1 MHFHVLTLFPEAF
14 EGPVRHSM
22 LGRAIQRGLI
32 SVQITDIRSYTH
44 DAHGTADDYQFGGGH
59 GMVLKPEPIFDAVA
73 DSLSPYDE
81 ESRPFIPIVLLSP
94 QGRRLDQQLVL
105 ELAQAPAMA
114 LICGHYAGVDER
126 VRDHLATHDVS
137 IGDYILTGGELAAM
151 VVIDAVSRFVPNVV
165 GSAENVLEDSITSG
179 LLQHPLYT
187 RPAEFRGLAVP
198 EILRSGHHGEI
209 DRWRRQESLRR
220 TLTRRPDLLDSAH
233 LTEADLAYL
242 AELGQKSTAETREI
256 PPNFG
261 ESSHS

>member
-1 MHFHVLTLFPEAF
+1 MRFHVLTLFPEAF

-22 LGRAIQRGLI
+22 LGRALQRGLI

-59 GMVLKPEPIFDAVA
+59 GMVLKPEPIFDAVS

-81 ESRPFIPIVLLSP
+81 DSRPFIPIVLLSP

-126 VRDHLATHDVS
+126 VRNNLATHDVS

-187 RPAEFRGLAVP
+187 RPADFRGLSVP

-220 TLTRRPDLLDSAH
+220 TLASRPDLLDSAH

-242 AELGQKSTAETREI
+242 AELGHKSTAETTSI
-256 PPNFG
+256 PPNLD

>member
-1 MHFHVLTLFPEAF
+1 MRFHVLTLFPEAF

-22 LGRAIQRGLI
+22 LGRALQRGLI

-59 GMVLKPEPIFDAVA
+59 GMVLKPEPIFDAVS

-126 VRDHLATHDVS
+126 VRDNLATHDVS

-220 TLTRRPDLLDSAH
+220 TLASRPDLLNSAH

-242 AELGQKSTAETREI
+242 AELGHKPTAETTSI
-256 PPNFG
+256 PPNLD